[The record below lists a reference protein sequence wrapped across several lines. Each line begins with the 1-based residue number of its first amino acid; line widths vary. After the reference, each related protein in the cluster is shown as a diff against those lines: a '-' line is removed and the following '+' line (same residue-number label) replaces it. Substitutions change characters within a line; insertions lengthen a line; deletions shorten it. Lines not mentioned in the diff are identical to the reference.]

1 MNRLHNTIKYLCTL
15 LILFLLL
22 LIYTFLGYKN
32 IIVLTP
38 TINKFVTIIFGS
50 MFMLITSYNLT
61 KRKNKNGIILGLLN
75 GILIISV
82 LFVLTLLTNNQTDLS
97 KIIKY
102 LIYIFISIIGG
113 IIGVNKTKD
122 KWLSLV
128 FFTIIL
134 L

>member
-1 MNRLHNTIKYLCTL
+1 
-15 LILFLLL
+15 
-22 LIYTFLGYKN
+22 
-32 IIVLTP
+32 
-38 TINKFVTIIFGS
+38 
-50 MFMLITSYNLT
+50 MLITSYNLT

-122 KWLSLV
+122 K
-128 FFTIIL
+128 
-134 L
+134 